1 MNYDEYSSR
10 LSGDTY
16 ESLTIK
22 NNFMFGKVMEEPE
35 NCVGMLERL
44 TGNTISDDI
53 IINSEKA
60 VKIAVDGK
68 GVRYDVHVQEA
79 SKNMYDA
86 EMQQIKNKLVLPK
99 RSRFYQE
106 LMDFGYLESGAD
118 YASLPDSYAIFICTF
133 DPFGRGL
140 CCYSFENVCVD
151 MPDGQQMRLG
161 DGRKILMFNTK
172 GKVRN
177 VSNEAWNFLNYTET
191 GEAADEYTKRLDA
204 SVSKARKNK
213 EWRAEYMKN
222 ICHEADLKREGHE
235 EGIKEGIKEGHKLGV
250 IETAHNLKAM
260 GTSVEFIMEA
270 TGLSKEEIEKL

>member
-22 NNFMFGKVMEEPE
+22 NNFMFGKIMEDPE
-35 NCVGMLERL
+35 NCVGMLECL
-44 TGNTISDDI
+44 TGNTIGDDI

-86 EMQQIKNKLVLPK
+86 EMQQVKNKLVLPK
-99 RSRFYQE
+99 HSRFYQE
-106 LMDFGYLESGAD
+106 LMDLGYLENGGD
-118 YASLPDSYAIFICTF
+118 YASLPDSYVIFICTF

-177 VSNEAWNFLNYTET
+177 VSDEAWNFLNYTET

-222 ICHEADLKREGHE
+222 ICHEADLKREGRE
-235 EGIKEGIKEGHKLGV
+235 EGIKEGHILG
-250 IETAHNLKAM
+250 IRETARNMKQEN
-260 GTSVEFIMEA
+260 TPVEFIIKV